1 MTPDHSEP
9 VIKTAFRDHK
19 TSAIVDDVIEESEFF
34 TPDEFENADHHIQGE
49 FDEYGQFSGAIT
61 VFGELQRLR
70 SSVAGKSATD
80 RLWPVPFKFGG
91 GAGCGSQST
100 VPNEDWARIIRKMNR
115 IGGLYIYRDGIRVL
129 PYGNNDYDFLN
140 IEKNRTKAR
149 ATTTFRIEEFRR
161 DRN

>member
-1 MTPDHSEP
+1 MLVGFTNTMTPDHSEP

-61 VFGELQRLR
+61 VFGEPTANYVVPWPAKAQPTDCGQFRLNLAVVQG
-70 SSVAGKSATD
+70 VA
-80 RLWPVPFKFGG
+80 
-91 GAGCGSQST
+91 SQST

-129 PYGNNDYDFLN
+129 PYGNNDYDF
-140 IEKNRTKAR
+140 
-149 ATTTFRIEEFRR
+149 
-161 DRN
+161 